1 MIVMKA
7 MFTIW
12 ILMILAIMLSVVIG
26 AWWIKR
32 DEVLLW
38 YIGFIIFMGV
48 FLIRELNK
56 RTS

>member
-1 MIVMKA
+1 MKA